1 MIHGILS
8 ILVGVFGGLAARVI
22 YSFFCGILLLPL
34 ALFSV
39 KGRDQV
45 STVQAALALC
55 LLGAA
60 VSLYDFA
67 VIKSWEGIVEH
78 LTWGDYTGIVIF
90 CVCSACIPDREGNTG
105 GDREYNG
112 MILDAGIY
120 LSLFISLGML
130 LMEHTKMMWAY
141 ISFSLSLLLSLGL
154 LIGFHHSKKLL
165 PASFGMMKPYEE
177 A

>member
-8 ILVGVFGGLAARVI
+8 ILVGVFGGLSARMI

-55 LLGAA
+55 LLTAP

-67 VIKSWEGIVEH
+67 VIKGWENVVEH

-90 CVCSACIPDREGNTG
+90 CVCSACITDSEGNTG
-105 GDREYNG
+105 GDREYNS
-112 MILDAGIY
+112 MILNAGIY

-130 LMEHTKMMWAY
+130 LMDHTNIMLAY
-141 ISFSLSLLLSLGL
+141 ISFSLSILLSLGL
-154 LIGFHHSKKLL
+154 FIGFYHSKRSRKQ
-165 PASFGMMKPYEE
+165 FFVEND
-177 A
+177 